1 MSTGKMV
8 KSPRTV
14 NGGGVQTLCK
24 PLFFFLTFFFFS
36 PQTSYKI
43 FPEKSKRIISKSLI
57 FQN

>member
-24 PLFFFLTFFFFS
+24 PLFFFLTFFFS
-36 PQTSYKI
+36 PKTPYKI
-43 FPEKSKRIISKSLI
+43 FPENSKRIISKSLI